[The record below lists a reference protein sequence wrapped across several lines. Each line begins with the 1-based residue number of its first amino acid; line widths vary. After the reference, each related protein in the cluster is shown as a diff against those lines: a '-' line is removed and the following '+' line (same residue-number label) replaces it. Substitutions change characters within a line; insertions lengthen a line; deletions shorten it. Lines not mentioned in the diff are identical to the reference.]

1 MWNPMSVVVKQVSQD
16 LPCIGATALTE
27 VRPVNVGSLLQY
39 DDSLYGVV
47 RAIKP
52 VRNACLYTLNTG
64 VLFSEY
70 IAEYQSE
77 VELDI
82 EFQPKRKSSAK
93 LLADLDKQRCIVLSD
108 EQVQVHSRNVN
119 AVGIL
124 YDAGLYKKMT
134 KTVDA
139 SPWVFWSHYE
149 LDDDNDLCCL
159 GKNDEAIY
167 CYSGLRSKLHQM
179 ASLEVRILLSRCS
192 HERRSAH

>member
-1 MWNPMSVVVKQVSQD
+1 MSVVVKQVSQD

-82 EFQPKRKSSAK
+82 EFQP
-93 LLADLDKQRCIVLSD
+93 I
-108 EQVQVHSRNVN
+108 
-119 AVGIL
+119 
-124 YDAGLYKKMT
+124 
-134 KTVDA
+134 
-139 SPWVFWSHYE
+139 
-149 LDDDNDLCCL
+149 
-159 GKNDEAIY
+159 
-167 CYSGLRSKLHQM
+167 
-179 ASLEVRILLSRCS
+179 ASLHASWFLASVSRV
-192 HERRSAH
+192 SANTHRVPAETRDTPGRGGIPDWDCRKGDVFRFGKS